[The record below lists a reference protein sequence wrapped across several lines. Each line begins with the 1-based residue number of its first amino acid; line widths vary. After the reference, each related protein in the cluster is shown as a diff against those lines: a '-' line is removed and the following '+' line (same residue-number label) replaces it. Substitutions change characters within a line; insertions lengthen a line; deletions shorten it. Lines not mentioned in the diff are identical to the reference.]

1 MEDILWMNL
10 WIYIQEH
17 NKQEQLTMETENAVQ
32 QGRGEK
38 QYHGMQKVTSFS
50 GKMYSNDLKAT

>member
-32 QGRGEK
+32 QGRGETVSWNAK
-38 QYHGMQKVTSFS
+38 SYKFQW
-50 GKMYSNDLKAT
+50 